1 MSWCTVRRM
10 GRSISAPGSV
20 TFRSRSTISLP
31 RLGSYRGE
39 AQARPGG
46 TAGWSG
52 RAADLMAHRPGRLP
66 HRVGGVAARAR
77 LWHHRGGLSLG
88 GWDRPEGDLVTA
100 GVHSD
105 RIISGP
111 HCLVVLATQMPA
123 SRCCRVPWWILSL
136 SRGGSSASAL
146 RWTTSRRRRCCSS
159 SRQTVRRRP
168 GSQTASKGSSRHRAR

>member
-1 MSWCTVRRM
+1 M

-100 GVHSD
+100 GFHSD

-111 HCLVVLATQMPA
+111 NSLVVLATQMPT

-136 SRGGSSASAL
+136 SRGGSPAPRLSDGLHPGVGGVAHPLDKRFADDL
-146 RWTTSRRRRCCSS
+146 HADLILAG
-159 SRQTVRRRP
+159 RQR
-168 GSQTASKGSSRHRAR
+168 QAR